1 MKRKVISLAVASVLL
16 VSCQKENSI
25 LQTHPYNERSSG
37 DLALDPV
44 NVIVIENLLGP
55 VIIQGNSDISRVG
68 WFLDKWVNAESPS
81 SADPVFSQILVN
93 LESRNDTAFV
103 AVRVP
108 PGTFSSSSL
117 LSLSLPANIPCILRN
132 IRGSS
137 SVSYMK
143 SNLVGE
149 NVATTTIV
157 GQEGNCIVAGSSGNA
172 SLEISLPD
180 SGLCSVTLVSGDI
193 ALKIPT
199 ATSAML
205 FAQTGDGTIF
215 HSTLVIADSVRTE
228 ASITGKLGGG
238 RGSIHLSTGKGNIT
252 ITGIQ

>member
-108 PGTFSSSSL
+108 PGTFSS
-117 LSLSLPANIPCILRN
+117 
-132 IRGSS
+132 
-137 SVSYMK
+137 K
-143 SNLVGE
+143 E
-149 NVATTTIV
+149 
-157 GQEGNCIVAGSSGNA
+157 
-172 SLEISLPD
+172 
-180 SGLCSVTLVSGDI
+180 
-193 ALKIPT
+193 
-199 ATSAML
+199 
-205 FAQTGDGTIF
+205 
-215 HSTLVIADSVRTE
+215 
-228 ASITGKLGGG
+228 
-238 RGSIHLSTGKGNIT
+238 
-252 ITGIQ
+252 